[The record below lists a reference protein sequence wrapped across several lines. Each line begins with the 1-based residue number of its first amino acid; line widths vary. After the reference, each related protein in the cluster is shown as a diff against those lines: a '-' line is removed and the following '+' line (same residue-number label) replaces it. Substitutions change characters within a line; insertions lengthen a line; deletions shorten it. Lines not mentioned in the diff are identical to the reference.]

1 MSFSSFS
8 LAPAIHSALETLGF
22 ESPTDIQS
30 QTIPLALTG
39 KDIIATAQTGTGKT
53 AAFML
58 PILNNLLRYDTQL
71 GQVRAL
77 VLAPT
82 RELAQQVAEN
92 TQQYAANTELK
103 VVCLY
108 GGANIGPQEKRL
120 KAGVDIVIATPGRLL
135 DHLIKGTLSL
145 NQLQHLVFDEA
156 DRMLDMGFIGEIKR
170 IMRHVPDSRQT
181 MLFSATLDESVEK
194 LASRWLSD
202 PKRVG
207 IEQQNTT
214 VEAIEQTFYAIDE
227 EKKAA
232 VIAYLIGKNN
242 WQQVL
247 VFTRTKAQA
256 DSLVKELI
264 KDGLPSSAIHGDKS
278 QGARDKG
285 LTQFKEG
292 KVRVLVATDVA
303 ARGIDI
309 STLDYVINAQLP
321 YVAEDYIH
329 RIGRTGRAG
338 RSGKAISLV
347 SQDEQ
352 WLLEELE
359 VLLDERLTPQW
370 LSGFEPDLTREVKD
384 NRKNTNKARKDR
396 DKKTCTWAAST
407 QKKIA

>member
-22 ESPTDIQS
+22 EKPTDIQS

-58 PILNNLLRYDTQL
+58 PILNNLLSDETKQ

-120 KAGVDIVIATPGRLL
+120 KAGVDIVVATPGRLL
-135 DHLIKGTLSL
+135 DHLIKGSLLLS
-145 NQLQHLVFDEA
+145 QLEHLVFDEA

-207 IEQQNTT
+207 IEQKNTT

-309 STLDYVINAQLP
+309 STLDYVINVQLP

-396 DKKTCTWAAST
+396 DKKRVLG
-407 QKKIA
+407 QRQRRRR

>member
-8 LAPAIHSALETLGF
+8 LAPVIHSALETLGF
-22 ESPTDIQS
+22 EKPTDIQS
-30 QTIPLALTG
+30 QTIPVALSG

-58 PILNNLLRYDTQL
+58 PILNNLLRDDTQL
-71 GQVRAL
+71 GQVRSL
-77 VLAPT
+77 VLTPT

-92 TQQYAANTELK
+92 TQQYAANTDLK

-145 NQLQHLVFDEA
+145 SQLQHLVFDEA

-396 DKKTCTWAAST
+396 DKKRVLG
-407 QKKIA
+407 QRQRRRR

>member
-22 ESPTDIQS
+22 EKPTDIQS

-58 PILNNLLRYDTQL
+58 PILNNLLRDDTQL

-108 GGANIGPQEKRL
+108 GGANISPQEKRL
-120 KAGVDIVIATPGRLL
+120 KAGVDIVVATPGRLL
-135 DHLIKGTLSL
+135 DHLIKGSLLLS
-145 NQLQHLVFDEA
+145 QLQHLVFDEA

-396 DKKTCTWAAST
+396 DKKRVLG
-407 QKKIA
+407 QRQRRRR

>member
-8 LAPAIHSALETLGF
+8 LAPAIYSVLETLGF
-22 ESPTDIQS
+22 ENPTDIQS

-58 PILNNLLRYDTQL
+58 PILNNLLRDDTQL
-71 GQVRAL
+71 SQVRAL

-103 VVCLY
+103 VACLY

-120 KAGVDIVIATPGRLL
+120 KSGVDIVIATPGRLL

-396 DKKTCTWAAST
+396 DKKRVLG
-407 QKKIA
+407 QRQRRRR

>member
-22 ESPTDIQS
+22 EKPTDIQT

-58 PILNNLLRYDTQL
+58 PILSNLLRDDTQL

-92 TQQYAANTELK
+92 TQQYAANTDLK

-145 NQLQHLVFDEA
+145 SQLQHLVFDEA

-170 IMRHVPDSRQT
+170 IMRHVPESRQT

-207 IEQQNTT
+207 IEQKNTT

-384 NRKNTNKARKDR
+384 NRKNTNKARKGR
-396 DKKTCTWAAST
+396 DKKRVLG
-407 QKKIA
+407 QRQRRRR

>member
-8 LAPAIHSALETLGF
+8 LAPAIYSALEILGF
-22 ESPTDIQS
+22 EKPTDIQS

-58 PILNNLLRYDTQL
+58 PILNNLLCDDTQL

-92 TQQYAANTELK
+92 TQQYAANTDLK

-120 KAGVDIVIATPGRLL
+120 KAGVDIVVATPGRLL

-145 NQLQHLVFDEA
+145 SQLQHLVFDEA

-396 DKKTCTWAAST
+396 DKKRVLG
-407 QKKIA
+407 QRQRRRR

>member
-8 LAPAIHSALETLGF
+8 LAPAIQSALETLGF
-22 ESPTDIQS
+22 QNPTDIQA
-30 QTIPLALTG
+30 QTIPLALSG

-58 PILNNLLRYDTQL
+58 PILNHLLTDETKQ

-120 KAGVDIVIATPGRLL
+120 KSGVDIVIATPGRLL

-145 NQLQHLVFDEA
+145 SQLDHLVFDEA

-170 IMRHVPDSRQT
+170 IMRHVPQSRQT
-181 MLFSATLDESVEK
+181 MLFSATLDSSVEQ
-194 LASRWLSD
+194 LASRWLSE

-207 IEQQNTT
+207 VEQQNTT
-214 VEAIEQTFYAIDE
+214 VEAIEQIFYAIDE

-242 WQQVL
+242 WHQVL
-247 VFTRTKAQA
+247 VFTRTKVQA

-264 KDGLPSSAIHGDKS
+264 KDGLPSSAIHGDKT

-285 LTQFKEG
+285 LADFKSG
-292 KVRVLVATDVA
+292 KIRVLVATDVA

-347 SQDEQ
+347 SLDEN

-359 VLLDERLTPQW
+359 VLLDQRLAPQW

-384 NRKNTNKARKDR
+384 NRKNTNKARKER
-396 DKKTCTWAAST
+396 DKKRVLG
-407 QKKIA
+407 QRQRRRR

>member
-1 MSFSSFS
+1 M
-8 LAPAIHSALETLGF
+8 
-22 ESPTDIQS
+22 
-30 QTIPLALTG
+30 
-39 KDIIATAQTGTGKT
+39 
-53 AAFML
+53 
-58 PILNNLLRYDTQL
+58 
-71 GQVRAL
+71 
-77 VLAPT
+77 
-82 RELAQQVAEN
+82 
-92 TQQYAANTELK
+92 
-103 VVCLY
+103 
-108 GGANIGPQEKRL
+108 
-120 KAGVDIVIATPGRLL
+120 
-135 DHLIKGTLSL
+135 
-145 NQLQHLVFDEA
+145 
-156 DRMLDMGFIGEIKR
+156 
-170 IMRHVPDSRQT
+170 
-181 MLFSATLDESVEK
+181 
-194 LASRWLSD
+194 
-202 PKRVG
+202 
-207 IEQQNTT
+207 
-214 VEAIEQTFYAIDE
+214 
-227 EKKAA
+227 
-232 VIAYLIGKNN
+232 
-242 WQQVL
+242 
-247 VFTRTKAQA
+247 FTRTKAQA

-396 DKKTCTWAAST
+396 DKKRVLG
-407 QKKIA
+407 QRQRRRR

>member
-22 ESPTDIQS
+22 EKPTDIQS
-30 QTIPLALTG
+30 QTIPLALSG

-58 PILNNLLRYDTQL
+58 PILNNLLRDDTQL
-71 GQVRAL
+71 GQVRSL
-77 VLAPT
+77 VLTPT

-92 TQQYAANTELK
+92 TQQYAANTDLK

-145 NQLQHLVFDEA
+145 SQLQHLVFDEA

-396 DKKTCTWAAST
+396 DKKRVLG
-407 QKKIA
+407 QRQRRRR

>member
-22 ESPTDIQS
+22 EKPTDIQS

-58 PILNNLLRYDTQL
+58 PILNNLLSDETKQ

-145 NQLQHLVFDEA
+145 SQLEHLVFDEA

-207 IEQQNTT
+207 IEQKNTT

-396 DKKTCTWAAST
+396 DKKRVLG
-407 QKKIA
+407 QRQRRRR

>member
-22 ESPTDIQS
+22 EKPTDIQS

-58 PILNNLLRYDTQL
+58 PILNNLLRDDTQL
-71 GQVRAL
+71 GQVRSL

-92 TQQYAANTELK
+92 TQQYAANTDLK

-120 KAGVDIVIATPGRLL
+120 KAGVDIIIATPGRLL

-145 NQLQHLVFDEA
+145 SQLEHLVFDEA

-170 IMRHVPDSRQT
+170 IMRHVPDSRLT

-194 LASRWLSD
+194 QASRWLSD

-214 VEAIEQTFYAIDE
+214 VEAIEQIIYAIDE

-232 VIAYLIGKNN
+232 VIAYLIAKNN

-247 VFTRTKAQA
+247 VFTRT
-256 DSLVKELI
+256 
-264 KDGLPSSAIHGDKS
+264 
-278 QGARDKG
+278 
-285 LTQFKEG
+285 
-292 KVRVLVATDVA
+292 
-303 ARGIDI
+303 
-309 STLDYVINAQLP
+309 
-321 YVAEDYIH
+321 
-329 RIGRTGRAG
+329 
-338 RSGKAISLV
+338 
-347 SQDEQ
+347 
-352 WLLEELE
+352 
-359 VLLDERLTPQW
+359 
-370 LSGFEPDLTREVKD
+370 
-384 NRKNTNKARKDR
+384 
-396 DKKTCTWAAST
+396 
-407 QKKIA
+407 

>member
-22 ESPTDIQS
+22 EKPTDIQS

-53 AAFML
+53 AAVML
-58 PILNNLLRYDTQL
+58 PILNNLLRDDTQL
-71 GQVRAL
+71 GQVRSL

-92 TQQYAANTELK
+92 TQQYAANTDLK

-120 KAGVDIVIATPGRLL
+120 KAGVDSIIATPGRLL
-135 DHLIKGTLSL
+135 AHLLKGTLSL
-145 NQLQHLVFDEA
+145 SQLEHLVFDEA

-194 LASRWLSD
+194 QASRWLSD

-214 VEAIEQTFYAIDE
+214 VEAIEQIFYAIDE

-292 KVRVLVATDVA
+292 KVRVRVATDVA

-329 RIGRTGRAG
+329 RIGRTGRAE

-352 WLLEELE
+352 RLLEELE

-396 DKKTCTWAAST
+396 DKKRVLG
-407 QKKIA
+407 QRQRRRR

>member
-22 ESPTDIQS
+22 EAPTDIQS

-58 PILNNLLRYDTQL
+58 PILNNLLRDDTQL
-71 GQVRAL
+71 GQVRSL

-92 TQQYAANTELK
+92 TQQYAANTDLK

-120 KAGVDIVIATPGRLL
+120 KAGVDIIIATPGRLL

-145 NQLQHLVFDEA
+145 SQLEHLVFDEA

-214 VEAIEQTFYAIDE
+214 VEAIEQIFYAIDE

-352 WLLEELE
+352 WLLEDLE

-396 DKKTCTWAAST
+396 DKKRVLG
-407 QKKIA
+407 QRQRRRR